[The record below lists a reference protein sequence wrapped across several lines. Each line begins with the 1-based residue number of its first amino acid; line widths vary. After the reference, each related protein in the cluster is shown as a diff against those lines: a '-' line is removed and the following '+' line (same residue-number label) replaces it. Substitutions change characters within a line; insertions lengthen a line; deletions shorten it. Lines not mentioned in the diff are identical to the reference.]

1 MSNNIVSRL
10 KRKKIQEVVAAG
22 KRMDGRGL
30 LEFREMTFKTDFLKK
45 SEGSA
50 EIRLGKTHV
59 VVGVTAK
66 IGPSLRGHSR

>member
-30 LEFREMTFKTDFLKK
+30 LEFREMTFKTNFLKK
-45 SEGSA
+45 SEG
-50 EIRLGKTHV
+50 
-59 VVGVTAK
+59 
-66 IGPSLRGHSR
+66 